1 MARKGSQE
9 GGSSTYTPSQA
20 GKSVASGSV
29 ASVSPSVEQG
39 GIEMLQDLIQQQ
51 QMQKGSPPL
60 PLQERQQQQLQQQQQ
75 QYGLGQQYMRRS
87 TDDSM
92 QRIPE
97 DSRSAETKDSSGSAN
112 YLSEQ
117 SAGQHAGEEASQQA
131 AGEAAGERGSPSEQ
145 ALDRAS
151 DRNYVHTPNDREEL
165 HAAGELL
172 NEAVRKLSPEMADAA
187 AEALAAAVVK
197 SSAKERNPL
206 GYLSEMSANDL
217 LVYEGDPMESFMLQS
232 HKSDGIDGDDDEGE
246 RVEGIKEGVSQDG
259 SIQIHS
265 ESSSSYSTYSSHA
278 SISTGGYDNADDDEN
293 DVDDMSYEIGMA
305 MGLHSRLSVEQ
316 SDISDT
322 ASEQESNR
330 SSVND
335 EELATETTVDSGNDK
350 RNEKDGQY
358 IGHYLNPEN
367 EKRMHD
373 NIQSSLSAKR
383 PLDIDAT
390 YTINEFT
397 DHDTSHRDTVSTLS
411 AGDRFPLTSQ
421 TIAIADNVDTQEASG
436 AISARFGKLLQECRD
451 LTETC
456 GDGSLRDSMT
466 SSYVDES
473 AANSNLRSSSSNF
486 RSSTIGNETNK
497 REQQLSSSQLK
508 TAAAMAA
515 ANSSSL
521 QSRQYSNPVT
531 QRHEIDTSDG
541 KHLHISQLTVDP
553 ALHSSLI
560 SSDYRGSMMSMP
572 GYRELRSSTLAGQL
586 NTAEMKES
594 SKPSEDQSVEE
605 FNEPKQSE
613 EVDDYVETFQ
623 VPIDGPLGRRAP
635 RSETPMTKSVKSFV
649 SELSMGVDRMYGD
662 TDEDQTYDKSVNF
675 NEDLTAPF
683 DPSQFLA
690 ELDPSS
696 YGFDRKASEF
706 ASDISDSNESHEQNK
721 DNVDVVP
728 KIETN
733 EAASAK
739 ENTYASPPPASPPHV
754 GADILANK
762 RSKEIASPARPLSPS
777 YKSRASYISSE
788 FSADE
793 GGLLVGF
800 GQRNVKRSIT
810 SKSSVSS
817 STSSGAFSSGSDDSS
832 SDESSSSGSSGSSS
846 SSSSGDDSDSSPG
859 SLDNIAR
866 NGLHIQSSRDSVS
879 ELSFGGASALMALQ
893 ANRTLHQT
901 PIRPSLREEE
911 EAEEADKQL
920 SFSTHTPSTPG
931 GSKNS
936 SNESEQQG
944 MNDSSSRTGRRNSV
958 TGEVDQLEKLDEVSE
973 STASDF
979 LDDVSSIG
987 DNNYAVQKFFSS
999 TNERETTSNA
1009 SALWSSAT
1017 STGASAL
1024 MALQANR
1031 TLHQTPIRPSLREE
1045 EEAEEADKQL
1055 SFSTHTPSTPG
1066 GSKNSSNESEQQ
1078 GMNDSSSRTGRRNSV
1093 TGEVD
1098 QLEKLDEVSES
1109 TASDFL
1115 DDVSSIGDNNYAVQ
1129 KFFSSTNERE
1139 TTSNASAL
1147 WSSATSTDYT
1157 PPIAQRNLPVARVLH
1172 DSLSSSSSPI
1182 LNLNTEQRLSSSSK
1196 SSSFPRRSVSPPKS
1210 SRSQGTGVSGNKS
1223 ETMQDEKSSST
1234 MSSLSQNIPTIQQ
1247 GLTSEIVEVPTLSN
1261 ITEAAVDEAAETQI
1275 CSPSRGSPVI
1285 GRKKDSPTS
1294 LGSSS
1299 SRHNSFTRRK
1309 SINSG
1314 KSQSSAS
1321 AASSGSYYKG
1331 ILARA
1336 AAMNQDEDG
1345 VAQVQQDEDVMQ
1357 LRSYSH
1363 NLENLLEA
1371 TPSQDDSSQIEVE
1384 NASLHRHI
1392 QKLTVS
1398 AELSEEARGEFNSAE
1413 LDDISSMSSVVS
1425 KARTSSRRASFI
1437 GSGKVIEA
1445 KQEPKIEAVDRQ
1457 FDKQSMKSSDSY
1469 DGGELYED
1477 FPCEKD
1483 NDEVIRR
1490 NWSNA
1495 SQVVPEKEETDARR
1509 PWKTATREEAAAIP
1523 DESVLSAQTGS
1534 QRSSI
1539 FSGQNNPEGKEQHG
1553 NNSDDDTSDDGS
1565 LSELFGS
1572 KEALKR
1578 MGLYSSV
1585 VVDLEQS
1592 PRPDEDVHS
1601 GASDQDKKVAARD
1614 ALLSD
1619 EASARSTEKSD
1630 GDRKVGS
1637 LTESIRSS
1645 IQSIKEQFFG
1655 EKGLDDDGYY
1665 QRQTQLSATSID
1677 NSDGSLSLP
1686 QSDEVT
1692 EIPKSPARMLADAA
1706 REMSARLDHSI
1717 SSRSLAASKTNDE
1730 TNVEHHDIVRGS
1742 SVSSVSEEEKLEE
1755 DVFQKAHKDDN
1766 SHSSN
1771 SRAQD
1776 DKSITAEN
1784 LESIDAIQRLFKKK
1798 NKSAV
1803 ESSSKTGHNV
1813 AFDLSGDED
1822 EEIGLPP
1829 KSYGEDDTT
1838 RKTEA
1843 KPKEVKN
1850 NQNGAKASWWR
1861 GKLTKPQLICGSVTV
1876 IVLIILF
1883 SIIGATVPNRNRN
1896 MTQPPTR
1903 QPTEPPSRLNAN
1915 WVQVGGDLKGESPG
1929 DDAGFSVSAS
1939 ENGYTVIVGARR
1951 NGDKSND
1958 TENRGAAQVFRFDAL
1973 TGFYKPIWFYNGEA
1987 KGDQCGFSVS
1997 MSKDGRRI
2005 AIGCPGSDTYGKNS
2019 GKVRLFMEEELS
2031 KTWVMVSEF
2040 YGEGIGDLFGASVS
2054 LSPEGTHLAVG
2065 APYYSRN
2072 EVKRSGSSYAYR
2084 EITESVWQSFGSP
2097 MRGVVE
2103 ESLFGWS
2110 LSLSQ
2115 GGMFLAVGAPEMS
2128 EISLNGGFVKVFS
2141 SEANG
2146 FDLQQTI
2153 SNGVPGDRF
2162 GFSVSMAGDETLQR
2176 VAIGAPGNSANHL
2189 EGSGLASVYE
2199 HSGNGWSNAGDD
2211 LIGESQGENLGYVV
2225 SLTPDAKM
2233 LVVGVPKKQIDGEI
2247 VGQVQV
2253 FNVGSGALTPAGGKY
2268 GLSGE
2273 KFGVSATISNNGK
2286 RFFGGATEAN
2296 LVRVYEDIPIV
2307 DFNN

>member
-1 MARKGSQE
+1 MPMAALPPDATMARKGSQE

-60 PLQERQQQQLQQQQQ
+60 PLQERQQQQLQQQQQQQQ

-197 SSAKERNPL
+197 SSAKERSPL
-206 GYLSEMSANDL
+206 GYLSDMSANDL

-373 NIQSSLSAKR
+373 NIQSSLPAKR

-586 NTAEMKES
+586 NTAEMNES

-696 YGFDRKASEF
+696 YGFNRKASEF

-762 RSKEIASPARPLSPS
+762 HSKEIASPARPLSPS
-777 YKSRASYISSE
+777 YVSRASYISSE

-973 STASDF
+973 STAS
-979 LDDVSSIG
+979 
-987 DNNYAVQKFFSS
+987 N
-999 TNERETTSNA
+999 
-1009 SALWSSAT
+1009 
-1017 STGASAL
+1017 
-1024 MALQANR
+1024 
-1031 TLHQTPIRPSLREE
+1031 
-1045 EEAEEADKQL
+1045 
-1055 SFSTHTPSTPG
+1055 
-1066 GSKNSSNESEQQ
+1066 
-1078 GMNDSSSRTGRRNSV
+1078 
-1093 TGEVD
+1093 
-1098 QLEKLDEVSES
+1098 
-1109 TASDFL
+1109 FL

-1157 PPIAQRNLPVARVLH
+1157 PPIAQRNLPVARVLY

-1210 SRSQGTGVSGNKS
+1210 SRSQGTGVSGKKS

-1285 GRKKDSPTS
+1285 GRKKDSPKS

-1314 KSQSSAS
+1314 KSQSSTS

-1425 KARTSSRRASFI
+1425 KARTYSRRASFI

-1585 VVDLEQS
+1585 VVDREQS

-1614 ALLSD
+1614 ALIESLSD

-1686 QSDEVT
+1686 QSD
-1692 EIPKSPARMLADAA
+1692 SPARILADAA
-1706 REMSARLDHSI
+1706 REMSARLDHFI

-1730 TNVEHHDIVRGS
+1730 TNVEHHEIVRGS

-1803 ESSSKTGHNV
+1803 ESSSKIGHNV
-1813 AFDLSGDED
+1813 SFDLSGDED

-1838 RKTEA
+1838 RNTEA

-1973 TGFYKPIWFYNGEA
+1973 TGFYKPIWFYNGET